1 MKYEV
6 EIYGHPGAGKTVL
19 LTALYHFFNQAG
31 IKIHHSGGLETQAN
45 RIYMGQNLVRTPEG
59 VNPEYLSFDLATPKI
74 SVTVTAHAGEEHTA
88 TENVTAT
95 IKRPFVTHGNNKL
108 LVIVVNPFL
117 HDTDLAWKAFRNLVA
132 YLQHQIRGN
141 EGVPISIKEA
151 CYTAVKILFH
161 YEREAFS
168 KIAHGV
174 EEILEVVEKAILKYD
189 CWAADLAPS
198 FRLENVSSADATRFN
213 EVFQQ
218 AIDNIIH
225 LHQGKVYRL
234 QNLIA
239 GFDNSMLVLSHV
251 DLANNLNAIKIDDFD
266 EVFNRLFGTLNR
278 GYRQQLLAKNL
289 KLKVFLE
296 DGQLEIRPVGLLE
309 KTASQFY
316 ENIKS
321 FAIQNSTS
329 QPQSSN
335 NSQSGLLWLFMT
347 MILIA
352 SVFLVFQIGRLENQ
366 LNNEVIASNIASKV
380 PDALKDQKVTTEIIK
395 QLNLNKVE
403 IDEEKLSELIA
414 TKLSSPKS
422 DFIAQL
428 AEKTADKMP
437 AIESEKVT
445 NAIAAN
451 LADTHGK
458 AVEQVTKDEIA
469 TALANK
475 LYAENKK
482 TLIKQLNALKVSV
495 AERVANKIDLE
506 GTTIV
511 VQDIVDKLVEQFNHK
526 LDTEQFRIALKL
538 AGKFEEIGDDGTWK
552 KLKLASN
559 NGEFISC
566 PNKKGEGKWVES
578 DKERYDQYDKK
589 MYYCSGDGKNVTIY
603 ESISSKSLEQFGI
616 TIDEKGNLYYSPK

>member
-1 MKYEV
+1 MPDLIELIKQQGQKEGFFYEPSNRNEPVQDSRVYDELSLDDKKLIKQVQKGERNSILLCLKGNFLLFEHHAEVPPRENVEKTGYQVYHYPLHKYPGLVDSVHQEPLPPVQVQEKSSIPDELVDEV
-6 EIYGHPGAGKTVL
+6 RQLTQLAQAHQKISQAHQEISQEHK
-19 LTALYHFFNQAG
+19 
-31 IKIHHSGGLETQAN
+31 KISLE
-45 RIYMGQNLVRTPEG
+45 
-59 VNPEYLSFDLATPKI
+59 SFDSLRKKLQAQESYQKASDQEQTRLIEEQTQLIKKQSRLI
-74 SVTVTAHAGEEHTA
+74 S
-88 TENVTAT
+88 
-95 IKRPFVTHGNNKL
+95 
-108 LVIVVNPFL
+108 
-117 HDTDLAWKAFRNLVA
+117 
-132 YLQHQIRGN
+132 
-141 EGVPISIKEA
+141 
-151 CYTAVKILFH
+151 
-161 YEREAFS
+161 
-168 KIAHGV
+168 
-174 EEILEVVEKAILKYD
+174 
-189 CWAADLAPS
+189 
-198 FRLENVSSADATRFN
+198 
-213 EVFQQ
+213 
-218 AIDNIIH
+218 
-225 LHQGKVYRL
+225 
-234 QNLIA
+234 
-239 GFDNSMLVLSHV
+239 
-251 DLANNLNAIKIDDFD
+251 
-266 EVFNRLFGTLNR
+266 
-278 GYRQQLLAKNL
+278 
-289 KLKVFLE
+289 
-296 DGQLEIRPVGLLE
+296 E
-309 KTASQFY
+309 KT
-316 ENIKS
+316 
-321 FAIQNSTS
+321 
-329 QPQSSN
+329 PQSSASQLQFFN
-335 NSQSGLLWLFMT
+335 NLQSGLLWLFMT

-352 SVFLVFQIGRLENQ
+352 SVFLVFQITRLENK
-366 LNNEVIASNIASKV
+366 LNNEVIANNVASKV
-380 PDALKDQKVTTEIIK
+380 PDALKDKGVTTEIIE
-395 QLNLNKVE
+395 QLNLNKVK
-403 IDEEKLSELIA
+403 IDEEKLSGLIA